1 MCALETGSD
10 RYIHT
15 YIGLVRVG
23 FIIVIY
29 FEKILQ
35 LLLSDKLHK
44 EEAAFVSVTEEE
56 EVVQGVVE
64 SSSRYRRGSGIV
76 DR

>member
-1 MCALETGSD
+1 
-10 RYIHT
+10 
-15 YIGLVRVG
+15 
-23 FIIVIY
+23 
-29 FEKILQ
+29 
-35 LLLSDKLHK
+35 LSHKVHK
-44 EEAAFVSVTEEE
+44 EEAAFVSITEEEEEE

>member
-1 MCALETGSD
+1 
-10 RYIHT
+10 
-15 YIGLVRVG
+15 
-23 FIIVIY
+23 
-29 FEKILQ
+29 
-35 LLLSDKLHK
+35 LLSHKIHK
-44 EEAAFVSVTEEE
+44 EEAAFVSVTEEEEEE

>member
-1 MCALETGSD
+1 
-10 RYIHT
+10 
-15 YIGLVRVG
+15 
-23 FIIVIY
+23 
-29 FEKILQ
+29 
-35 LLLSDKLHK
+35 LLSHKLHK
-44 EEAAFVSVTEEE
+44 EEAAFVSVTEEEEEE

>member
-1 MCALETGSD
+1 
-10 RYIHT
+10 
-15 YIGLVRVG
+15 
-23 FIIVIY
+23 
-29 FEKILQ
+29 
-35 LLLSDKLHK
+35 LLSHKVHK
-44 EEAAFVSVTEEE
+44 EEAAFVSITEEEEEE

>member
-1 MCALETGSD
+1 
-10 RYIHT
+10 
-15 YIGLVRVG
+15 
-23 FIIVIY
+23 
-29 FEKILQ
+29 
-35 LLLSDKLHK
+35 LLSHKLHK
-44 EEAAFVSVTEEE
+44 EEAAFVSVTEEEEEEE

>member
-1 MCALETGSD
+1 
-10 RYIHT
+10 
-15 YIGLVRVG
+15 
-23 FIIVIY
+23 
-29 FEKILQ
+29 
-35 LLLSDKLHK
+35 LLSHKLHK
-44 EEAAFVSVTEEE
+44 EEAAFVSVTEEEEEEEEE

>member
-1 MCALETGSD
+1 
-10 RYIHT
+10 
-15 YIGLVRVG
+15 
-23 FIIVIY
+23 
-29 FEKILQ
+29 
-35 LLLSDKLHK
+35 LLSHKLHK
-44 EEAAFVSVTEEE
+44 EEVAFVSVTEEEEEE